1 MTKPKASPPT
11 PQPKQWKMLFR
22 GLTVNDGVFSAW
34 NGQRPF
40 QWDPALR
47 RFTNRL
53 TRSTMSTAARMSS
66 SSVCEYCIRRG
77 SSWSADLQ
85 CGHGRAC
92 STLGRLTVAERLDQ
106 RVTREQVA
114 DGLAE
119 GAAALAMHQSYA
131 RQAREEGVVEL
142 FLDSIARL
150 VGRLSKE
157 QDLGG
162 DRAGGGRD
170 GSGAS
175 EPHSRRTRPSLPPPG
190 RRGVHR
196 RGPEDREGHPDG
208 DRAGSDGR

>member
-1 MTKPKASPPT
+1 
-11 PQPKQWKMLFR
+11 
-22 GLTVNDGVFSAW
+22 
-34 NGQRPF
+34 
-40 QWDPALR
+40 
-47 RFTNRL
+47 
-53 TRSTMSTAARMSS
+53 
-66 SSVCEYCIRRG
+66 
-77 SSWSADLQ
+77 SSWSADIQ

-131 RQAREEGVVEL
+131 RQAREEGVVEI

-162 DRAGGGRD
+162 DRAGGGRGGAAGPEGD
-170 GSGAS
+170 PGGGPTGMGRSRGSGG
-175 EPHSRRTRPSLPPPG
+175 LGPP
-190 RRGVHR
+190 RRGAPGAR
-196 RGPEDREGHPDG
+196 PRGGPGGP
-208 DRAGSDGR
+208 A

>member
-1 MTKPKASPPT
+1 MRKPNASPPT
-11 PQPKQWKMLFR
+11 PQPKQWKIPFR

-34 NGQRPF
+34 KGQRPF

-66 SSVCEYCIRRG
+66 SSVCEYCISRG

-85 CGHGRAC
+85 RGHGRAC

-131 RQAREEGVVEL
+131 RQAREKGVVEI

-162 DRAGGGRD
+162 NRAGGGRD
-170 GSGAS
+170 GTAA
-175 EPHSRRTRPSLPPPG
+175 ERAPRRRTAPRLPPPG
-190 RRGVHR
+190 RPTVHR
-196 RGPEDREGHPDG
+196 SRPARGAAP
-208 DRAGSDGR
+208 AA